1 MGMDTGGSGGGPSSD
16 INVTPL
22 VDVCLV
28 LLIIF
33 MVMIPKNV
41 PEISVQMPP
50 ESKKKKKPQDQS
62 DTLIIGLAKPS
73 QRGKPGALTLN
84 SNPINSREE
93 LGDLISS
100 RLQGRDKKVVFID
113 FDDGANYGEAVE
125 ILDLAKR
132 NGAAVLGI
140 VKKKNQ
146 PVPDSLVGI

>member
-1 MGMDTGGSGGGPSSD
+1 MGMDTGSKGGPSSD

-33 MVMIPKNV
+33 MVMTPKNV
-41 PEISVQMPP
+41 PEISVRVPP
-50 ESKKKKKPQDQS
+50 ESKKKQQQQRES
-62 DTLIIGLAKPS
+62 DTLVVGLDKN
-73 QRGKPGALTLN
+73 GALSLN
-84 SNPINSREE
+84 GNPVNSSDE

-113 FDDGANYGEAVE
+113 FDDDANYGEAVE

-132 NGAAVLGI
+132 NGAVVLGI
-140 VKKKNQ
+140 MKKKNR
-146 PVPDSLVGI
+146 PVPDTLVGL